1 MRKGL
6 FSVLT
11 VIISGA
17 LLLSAC
23 SSPASTP
30 AADSGKT
37 EAGATTSE
45 QTPTPAA
52 GGITSLVKAT
62 DLAKLPENAKKRTDT
77 IIVGLT
83 DPSGAFTPFFHQ
95 SGYDG
100 NVSSVLYSSLVKV
113 DEKGLPIPGLA
124 EKWDISDDQLTY
136 TYHLRKDLKFSDG
149 SPLTA
154 DDVAFTWTI
163 LHDKAYDGQ
172 YDILSTNIKGG
183 KAYKEGKASS
193 IEGIKIIDPLTISVT
208 LEKVNATA
216 LTVLGTDVLSKAYY
230 GKDYKFGQLDYIKNL
245 HAKPLGNGPYKLDK
259 FIPGQ
264 EVRFVAN
271 ENYYAGKPKTEHFI
285 YKTTE
290 GDAFQ
295 FIETGEQDYGSF
307 QATTD
312 NIDRLQK
319 LGFLNLEPYTA
330 SNYGYLQ
337 FNMEH
342 EALKDKLVR
351 QALTY
356 GLDRQTIYVDSNQGA
371 ATIANIPTQQSS
383 WAYTEEGINP
393 YKYDPEKAKQLLDEA
408 GWKEGTDGIRE
419 KDGKK
424 LSIHFIGSKKKGT
437 DIFIAVAKENY
448 AAIGVQLEAE
458 QFADFNAQ
466 IAKFESGDYDLV
478 SFSTSILGDP
488 SEGVMSFVDGEVK
501 GYDNPKVKEL
511 YTKGLATT
519 DIEERKAIYKELYQV
534 INEDAPYIFTSYSK
548 LILAYNGRIENIKI
562 NPSQGISASLP
573 EWTLK

>member
-11 VIISGA
+11 IIISGA

-30 AADSGKT
+30 AAESGKT

-45 QTPTPAA
+45 QTTTPAA
-52 GGITSLVKAT
+52 GSITSLVKAT

-83 DPSGAFTPFFHQ
+83 DPSGAFTPYFLQ

-100 NVSSVLYSSLVKV
+100 NVTSVLFSSLVKV

-124 EKWDISDDQLTY
+124 EKWDISEDQLTY

-154 DDVAFTWTI
+154 EDVAFTWTI

-172 YDILSTNIKGG
+172 YDILSTNVKGG
-183 KAYKEGKASS
+183 KAYKEGKATS
-193 IEGIKIIDPLTISVT
+193 IEGIKVIDPLTISVT
-208 LEKVNATA
+208 VEKVNATA
-216 LTVLGTDVLSKAYY
+216 LQVLGSDVLSKAYY

-245 HAKPLGNGPYKLDK
+245 HSTPLGNGPYKLDK

-271 ENYYAGKPKTEHFI
+271 ENYYAGKPETEHFI

-307 QATTD
+307 SATTD

-342 EALKDKLVR
+342 EALKDKRVR

-383 WAYTEEGINP
+383 WSYTEEGINP

-424 LSIHFIGSKKKGT
+424 LSVHFIGSKKKGT

-488 SEGVMSFVDGEVK
+488 SDGVLSFVDGEVK

-511 YTKGLATT
+511 YAKGLATT